1 MPRTDNDSWEI
12 TQSVGSTAL
21 GVAAVDVGVPQ
32 LAMHSIRE
40 TAGSLDGLYLL
51 HALAAFLAAPDEAI
65 RCPASMP

>member
-1 MPRTDNDSWEI
+1 
-12 TQSVGSTAL
+12 
-21 GVAAVDVGVPQ
+21 
-32 LAMHSIRE
+32 MHSIRE